1 MITSRTGVKKES
13 LRNSMEMFTRGL
25 PADINEAN
33 GMPGPG
39 WPMPR
44 VVDKTGLTGVYDMR
58 LEFAGMAFSK
68 PAPDGAAARAAS
80 DPVDA
85 GPNIFIAFQQ
95 QLGLKLTKV
104 ADVPV
109 DVMIVDHVDQMPTEN

>member
-1 MITSRTGVKKES
+1 
-13 LRNSMEMFTRGL
+13 
-25 PADINEAN
+25 
-33 GMPGPG
+33 
-39 WPMPR
+39 
-44 VVDKTGLTGVYDMR
+44 MR
-58 LEFAGMAFSK
+58 LEFAGVAFSK
-68 PAPDGAAARAAS
+68 PAPDGSAAPALS